1 MAAPASVVVLGGE
14 PVVVMTGPVR
24 GGYIQNPTG
33 AGEVLLV
40 DMVNTPGWD
49 HPTTFRLAAGET
61 FTVPFLQPG
70 IQIKATAETS
80 GHKFVA
86 VIW

>member
-1 MAAPASVVVLGGE
+1 
-14 PVVVMTGPVR
+14 
-24 GGYIQNPTG
+24 
-33 AGEVLLV
+33 LLV